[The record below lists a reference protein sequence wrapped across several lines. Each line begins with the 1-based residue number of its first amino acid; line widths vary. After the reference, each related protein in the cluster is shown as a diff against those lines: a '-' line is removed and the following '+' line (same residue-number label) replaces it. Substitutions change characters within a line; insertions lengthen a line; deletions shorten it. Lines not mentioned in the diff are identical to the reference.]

1 MENNNGKVEVLRRR
15 MSFFFFTKKEEEW
28 VWYRRWMEKLKCI
41 YILNKRVMYEFKI
54 KDVKME

>member
-1 MENNNGKVEVLRRR
+1 MMENNNGKVEVLRRR
-15 MSFFFFTKKEEEW
+15 MSFFFTKKKEEW